1 MVDGNGVV
9 AGAERPTMLCIS
21 TYEKGQSFLRE
32 AARLGCDVVLLTVD
46 GLANADWPKDILA
59 EFHTMPEADTPE
71 RQAPEQVRAIADSIA
86 KRRPIA
92 RVVALDEFDLESAA
106 LVREHMRLPG
116 MGQSETR
123 FFRDKL
129 AMRMGARDAGVAVPE
144 FTGVFNDADLHAF
157 MRGVEGPWLLKPRWN
172 ASAIGIKK
180 IGRPEELWPALEAV
194 GERRTHHLLE
204 RFVPGEIFHVEG
216 VTWNGD
222 VLFAAPHKYGQ
233 PPMQT
238 MHDGGIFTTRA
249 LERDSEDA
257 KELRVIHR
265 DTLAALGMEAG
276 VTHSEFIKAESDGK
290 FYFLE
295 TAARVG
301 GAYIAEVV
309 EFASGLNPWVEWAR
323 IEVAALRGESYA
335 LPALMEGYAGSVI
348 SLARQEQ
355 PDTSAYDAPEVVYRL
370 RKHHHAGLIVRS
382 DSAARVEALL
392 DEYGRRFLI
401 DFYARLD
408 APDKPSA

>member
-1 MVDGNGVV
+1 MSD
-9 AGAERPTMLCIS
+9 ERPTMLCIS
-21 TYEKGQSFLRE
+21 TYEKGRAFLRE

-46 GLANADWPKDILA
+46 KLHDGDWPKDVLA
-59 EFHTMPEADTPE
+59 EFHTMPDADDSE
-71 RQAPEQVRAIADSIA
+71 RVKSVGDSIA
-86 KRRPIA
+86 KRRKIA

-116 MGQSETR
+116 MGQTATR

-129 AMRMGARDAGVAVPE
+129 AMRLGAKAAGVAVPE
-144 FTGVFNDADLHAF
+144 FSGVFNDADLSAF
-157 MRGVEGPWLLKPRWN
+157 MGSVEGPWLLKPRWS

-180 IGRPEELWPALEAV
+180 IARAEELWPALDAL
-194 GERRTHHLLE
+194 GELRTHHLLE

-216 VTWNGD
+216 VTWDGE

-238 MHDGGIFTTRA
+238 MHEGGIFTTRG
-249 LERDSEDA
+249 LDRESEDA
-257 KELRVIHR
+257 KGLRAIHCE
-265 DTLAALGMEAG
+265 TLAALGMKAG
-276 VTHSEFIKAESDGK
+276 VTHSEFIKANVDGK

-301 GAYIAEVV
+301 GAFIAEVV
-309 EFASGLNPWVEWAR
+309 EYATDLNPWVEWAR
-323 IEVAALRGESYA
+323 IEVAALRGEQYV
-335 LPALMEGYAGSVI
+335 LPELREDYAGSVI

-355 PDTSAYDAPEVVYRL
+355 PDTSGYNDPEVVYRL
-370 RKHHHAGLIVRS
+370 NKHHHAGLIVRS
-382 DSAARVEALL
+382 ESAARVEALL
-392 DEYGRRFLI
+392 DDYGRRFLN

-408 APDKPSA
+408 APDKPTA